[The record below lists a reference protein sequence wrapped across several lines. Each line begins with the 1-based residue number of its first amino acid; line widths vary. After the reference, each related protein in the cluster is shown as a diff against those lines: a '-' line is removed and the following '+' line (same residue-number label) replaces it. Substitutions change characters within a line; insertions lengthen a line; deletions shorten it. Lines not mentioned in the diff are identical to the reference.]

1 MVSSRRIPA
10 IAILC
15 IFIGERVDKEAINND
30 IESRACSQKSDV
42 PHTNSSMH
50 FSVTQSFLLGFSRNS
65 DNIRENNKKKRKS
78 IQQRAYQCI

>member
-50 FSVTQSFLLGFSRNS
+50 FENMKICVPEIIFPQKRIQNMSF
-65 DNIRENNKKKRKS
+65 
-78 IQQRAYQCI
+78 